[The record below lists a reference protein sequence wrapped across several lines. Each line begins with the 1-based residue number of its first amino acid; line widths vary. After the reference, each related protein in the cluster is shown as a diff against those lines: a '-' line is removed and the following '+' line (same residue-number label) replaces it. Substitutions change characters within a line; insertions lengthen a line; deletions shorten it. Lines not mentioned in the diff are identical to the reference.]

1 MGVTYEEEIS
11 PLVYYPDDPSI
22 VVYRTTVYD
31 DGTKVGYV
39 DWRNVEDATFLMF
52 MLIEP
57 DYRKGR
63 WQPLFSEALD
73 DTWENPYKFVMPN
86 MDPALKEILPTI
98 MSSRPAEYYV
108 QSGGWFSNDG
118 VEYYNT
124 LGE

>member
-1 MGVTYEEEIS
+1 MGVTHEQEPS

-22 VVYRTTVYD
+22 VVHRTTVYN
-31 DGTKVGYV
+31 DGEKVGYV

-57 DYRKGR
+57 AYRGHR
-63 WQPLFSEALD
+63 WLPYFQEALD
-73 DTWENPYKFVMPN
+73 DSWENPHKFIMPN
-86 MDPALKEILPTI
+86 MDPSLREVLPNI
-98 MSSRPAEYYV
+98 MGSRPAEYFV
-108 QSGGWFSNDG
+108 KSGGWFNNDG